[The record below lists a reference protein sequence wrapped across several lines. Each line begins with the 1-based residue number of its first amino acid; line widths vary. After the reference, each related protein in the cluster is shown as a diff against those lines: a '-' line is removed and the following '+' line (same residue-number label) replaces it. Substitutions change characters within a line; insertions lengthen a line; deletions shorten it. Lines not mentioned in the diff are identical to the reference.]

1 MTVTLLR
8 RLAACGLVVVATILR
23 GQSGATSPLPTQPG
37 QAAYAA
43 ISEVVRILKADP
55 ATDWSRV
62 NIEALR
68 QHLIDMNDVTMN
80 ASVSQR
86 NVPGGI
92 EVDVTGEGRAIGAIR
107 RVAASHGM
115 MLDQS
120 PEYRVT
126 SSEIPGGAHL
136 VYTARNSGSAGVV
149 ARIRGLGFAGLL
161 TEGDHHAAHH
171 IALARGNAMMH
182 EP

>member
-1 MTVTLLR
+1 MTMTLFR
-8 RLAACGLVVVATILR
+8 RVAVCVLVAGPTVGRT
-23 GQSGATSPLPTQPG
+23 QSQASVPLPTQPG

-68 QHLIDMNDVTMN
+68 QHLIDMNEVTLN
-80 ASVSQR
+80 ASVNQR

-92 EVDVTGEGRAIGAIR
+92 AVDVTGEGRAIGSIR

-120 PEYRVT
+120 PEYQVT
-126 SSEIPGGAHL
+126 STDIPGGAHL
-136 VYTARNSGSAGVV
+136 VYTARDSANARTV

-161 TEGDHHAAHH
+161 TEGDHHAMHH

-182 EP
+182 ER